1 MDANMAE
8 ITVKIITVL
17 YFEIINSIL
26 NDVKLYSILIKKY
39 IIKKNGEDEKERN
52 LSERSERSQKKLEI
66 YNLRRTG
73 VSHGR
78 RPQPSKLLFFLF
90 LYNP

>member
-26 NDVKLYSILIKKY
+26 NDVKIYSILIKKY
-39 IIKKNGEDEKERN
+39 II
-52 LSERSERSQKKLEI
+52 
-66 YNLRRTG
+66 
-73 VSHGR
+73 
-78 RPQPSKLLFFLF
+78 
-90 LYNP
+90 